1 MRVDEAFAG
10 ERAAGRCALSFE
22 MFPPKGAL
30 TLEEARGIAG
40 ELAPLDPTFV
50 SVTCSA
56 GGSGNGGATLE
67 IASMLARDLGVTSVA
82 HLTCMGLTKEALAEK
97 IGAFRAAGVENVLAL
112 RGDPVPGA
120 GVEDYPLARDLI
132 PELAA
137 AGFCVGA
144 AAYPEGH
151 IACDDLDED
160 VRRLRQ
166 KQDAGA
172 RFLVTQLCFD
182 NQAIL
187 RFLDRARAAGITVP
201 IAVGIMPF
209 MSKAQLERMVF
220 MCAASLPSPVIKL
233 LAKYEGDPAALRQAG
248 VDYACRQLEGLRD
261 AGVDGLHVY
270 AMNRP
275 AVARAC
281 AAAVRG

>member
-1 MRVDEAFAG
+1 MRVDEAFER

-30 TLEEARGIAG
+30 TLDEAHVIAG

-82 HLTCMGLTKEALAEK
+82 HLTCMGLTREGLDEK
-97 IGAFRAAGVENVLAL
+97 VAAFRAAGVENVLAL

-120 GVEDYPLARDLI
+120 GAADYPLARDLVAD
-132 PELAA
+132 LAE

-151 IACDDLDED
+151 IACDDLMED

-182 NQAIL
+182 NETIL
-187 RFLDRARAAGITVP
+187 RFLDRAHAAGITVP

-209 MSKAQLERMVF
+209 MSKQQLARMVF
-220 MCAASLPSPVIKL
+220 MCAASLPSPIIKL
-233 LAKYEGDPAALRQAG
+233 LAKYEDNPESLRQAG
-248 VDYACRQLEGLRD
+248 VDYACRQLDGLR
-261 AGVDGLHVY
+261 AQGVDRLHVY

-275 AVARAC
+275 AVAKAC

>member
-1 MRVDEAFAG
+1 MRVDEAYAQAR
-10 ERAAGRCALSFE
+10 EAGRTALSFE

-40 ELAPLDPTFV
+40 ELAELDPAFV

-56 GGSGNGGATLE
+56 GGSGNAGATQD
-67 IASMLARDLGVTSVA
+67 IASMIARECGVASVA
-82 HLTCMGLTKEALAEK
+82 HLTCMGLTRADLAEK
-97 IGAFRAAGVENVLAL
+97 IASFKAAGIENVMAL

-120 GVEDYPLARDLI
+120 AARDYRFAKDLV

-151 IACDDLDED
+151 IACDDLALDI
-160 VRRLRQ
+160 RYLRE
-166 KQDAGA
+166 KQEAGA
-172 RFLVTQLCFD
+172 SFLVTQLCFD
-182 NQAIL
+182 NEVIL
-187 RFLDRARAAGITVP
+187 RFLDRARAAGVTVP
-201 IAVGIMPF
+201 VAVGVMPF
-209 MSKAQLERMVF
+209 MSKQQLERMVF
-220 MCAASLPSPVIKL
+220 MCAASLPAPVIKL
-233 LAKYEGDPAALRQAG
+233 LAKYEDDPAALRQAG
-248 VDYACRQLEGLRD
+248 IDYACRQLAGLKEH
-261 AGVDGLHVY
+261 GVEHLHVY

-275 AVARAC
+275 TVARAC